1 MTQILYR
8 SLFLAC
14 GLMLF
19 DKKGR
24 ARTTEE
30 NHKLETNFKINPHLL
45 SIDSLDIIGKI
56 TDSTGTA
63 IEGVVVTE
71 QGTTNSVLSNENGEY
86 KIAANPNGML
96 VFLKSGFATQE
107 IHVNNQIGRA
117 SCRK

>member
-14 GLMLF
+14 ALMLF
-19 DKKGR
+19 VHQGR
-24 ARTTEE
+24 ASTTEE
-30 NHKLETNFKINPHLL
+30 NHKLETNFKINPHLH

-96 VFLKSGFATQE
+96 IFLNRDLLPRKSMST
-107 IHVNNQIGRA
+107 IKNN
-117 SCRK
+117 